1 MSWTV
6 PLCCL
11 SPKRRKDSGDSQLT
25 IANSLRRALPVT
37 RQKMEW
43 EKVSG
48 YSLGS
53 DLTKARA

>member
-1 MSWTV
+1 MSQIFSKSSCGLYETA
-6 PLCCL
+6 
-11 SPKRRKDSGDSQLT
+11 SSYLT
-25 IANSLRRALPVT
+25 NFASRLRRALPVT